1 MVWVEEKSPSR
12 LFCCYFFTAGNAIIA
27 AYLYLC
33 YGDAGAL
40 RKAMLGSLGALI
52 AFFEILIIIWI
63 SKKYFKDYKWP

>member
-1 MVWVEEKSPSR
+1 MGRREITLLLILLLS
-12 LFCCYFFTAGNAIIA
+12 FTAGNAIIA

-63 SKKYFKDYKWP
+63 SNKYFKDYKWP